1 MRKKMLLPTG
11 ILVSVLF
18 GCASHQQAGT
28 SAPSASETSDSPSP
42 SSPGV
47 RIVKSRDG
55 SFDGEIIG
63 TPASNSKFAKLE
75 IGMGLRQ
82 VEDLIGRPD
91 DFDFHSTGKE
101 FIPYFG
107 GDSHR
112 WETWEMYYKNEGRLT
127 YSEPHF
133 EISAQVLIRIEVDP
147 NASGY
152 RGDDG

>member
-1 MRKKMLLPTG
+1 MRTKMLPPTG

-28 SAPSASETSDSPSP
+28 SVPSASEASDSPSP

-63 TPASNSKFAKLE
+63 TPAPNSKFAKLE

-82 VEDLIGRPD
+82 VEDLIGRAD
-91 DFDFHSTGKE
+91 DTDSHIRGKQ
-101 FIPYFG
+101 FIPFFFG
-107 GDSHR
+107 GVLQ
-112 WETWEMYYKNEGRLT
+112 EGGPAYLFAGALWRC
-127 YSEPHF
+127 SRRIDPHYGG
-133 EISAQVLIRIEVDP
+133 S
-147 NASGY
+147 
-152 RGDDG
+152 